1 MPEYRRFRI
10 TGGTYFFT
18 LVTYNRHPWLCSEI
32 ARSTLRKA
40 IERVRLKYPFEIDA
54 FVLLPEHLH
63 CIWTLPD
70 GDDNY
75 SIRWKW
81 IKTFVTKR
89 CEDKLGLK
97 YPMSESGKKR
107 QESNLWQRRFW
118 EHLIRDEEDFQAHC
132 DYIHYNP
139 VKHGLCNS
147 PASWKFS
154 SFHRFVKEGIYSE
167 DWGVNEVPKISKL
180 IADEEFE

>member
-1 MPEYRRFRI
+1 MPEYRRFKI

-18 LVTYNRHPWLCSEI
+18 LVTYNRHPWLCTEI

-40 IERVRLKYPFEIDA
+40 IEWVRIKYPFKIDA

-89 CEDKLGLK
+89 CENELALR

-107 QESNLWQRRFW
+107 QEGNLWQRRFW
-118 EHLIRDEEDFQAHC
+118 EHLIRDEEDFEAHC

-139 VKHGLCNS
+139 VKHGLCIS
-147 PASWKFS
+147 PQDWKFS
-154 SFHRFVKEGIYSE
+154 SFHRFMKSGIYSE

-180 IADEEFE
+180 IAEKEFE

>member
-1 MPEYRRFRI
+1 MPEYRRFKI

-18 LVTYNRHPWLCSEI
+18 LVTHNRHPWLCTEI

-40 IERVRLKYPFEIDA
+40 IETVRLKYPFKIDA

-70 GDDNY
+70 GDDNF

-89 CEDKLGLK
+89 CEDKLALK
-97 YPMSESGKKR
+97 YPMSKSGKKR
-107 QESNLWQRRFW
+107 QEGNLWQRRFW
-118 EHLIRDEEDFQAHC
+118 EHLIRDEKDFQAHC

-139 VKHGLCNS
+139 VKHGLCSS
-147 PASWKFS
+147 PKDWQFS
-154 SFHRFVKEGIYSE
+154 SFHRFVKEGVYSQ

-180 IADEEFE
+180 ISDEEFE

>member
-1 MPEYRRFRI
+1 MC
-10 TGGTYFFT
+10 
-18 LVTYNRHPWLCSEI
+18 NEI

-40 IERVRLKYPFEIDA
+40 IEWVRLKYPFKIDA

-63 CIWTLPD
+63 CILTLPD

-89 CEDKLGLK
+89 CEDKFALK

-107 QESNLWQRRFW
+107 QEGNLWQRRFW

-132 DYIHYNP
+132 DYIHYNS
-139 VKHGLCNS
+139 VKHGLCSS
-147 PASWKFS
+147 PQDWQFS
-154 SFHRFVKEGIYSE
+154 SFHRFVKKGVYSQ
-167 DWGVNEVPKISKL
+167 DWGVNEIPKILEL

>member
-18 LVTYNRHPWLCSEI
+18 LVTHNRHPWLCSEFG
-32 ARSTLRKA
+32 RSTLRKA
-40 IERVRLKYPFEIDA
+40 IEWVRLKYPFEIDA
-54 FVLLPEHLH
+54 FVLLPEHIH

-70 GDDNY
+70 GDYNY

-97 YPMSESGKKR
+97 YPMSESRKKR

-118 EHLIRDEEDFQAHC
+118 EHLIRDDEDFEAHC
-132 DYIHYNP
+132 NYIHYNP
-139 VKHGLCNS
+139 VKHGLCSS
-147 PASWKFS
+147 PKDWKFS
-154 SFHRFVKEGIYSE
+154 SFNRLVKAGIYAE
-167 DWGVNEVPKISKL
+167 DWGVYKVPKISKL
-180 IADEEFE
+180 ITDEEFE

>member
-1 MPEYRRFRI
+1 MPEYRRLRI
-10 TGGTYFFT
+10 EGGTYFFT

-40 IERVRLKYPFEIDA
+40 IEWVRLKYPFEIDA
-54 FVLLPEHLH
+54 LVLLPEHLH

-89 CEDKLGLK
+89 CQDKLCLK

-107 QESNLWQRRFW
+107 QEGNLWQRRFW

-147 PASWKFS
+147 PGDWQFS
-154 SFHRFVKEGIYSE
+154 SFNRFVKKGIYSE
-167 DWGVNEVPKISKL
+167 DWGVNEVPKISQL